1 MKPIEFEHQN
11 TVYAKDQP
19 QYQPL
24 PALKIDSENGEV
36 ISCWSLSFKERIKVL
51 FTGKI
56 WMSLMCFNNPLTPSY
71 LSVNRDEV
79 FIVNEE

>member
-11 TVYAKDQP
+11 TVYGKDQP
-19 QYQPL
+19 QYQQL

-36 ISCWSLSFKERIKVL
+36 ISCWSLSFKERVKVL

-56 WMSLMCFNNPLTPSY
+56 WMSLMCFDNPLTPSY